1 MDLSKFRTEDLEAL
15 QSGDLSRVSTEALEM
30 LQGKKPQATFGDAL
44 KREVMSSLPVATV
57 RGLKDIVDT
66 GAEFVSRLGGRDEQ
80 ARVRAMNEAG
90 KAEFA
95 QATEGRI
102 APQIARI
109 GGNVLGTLPAVS
121 GIGSLV
127 SMAAPRLGAAISS
140 GGMTTGAAPTGALAR
155 LGDMGIRVAGGAA
168 GGGVAAGMVNPE
180 DAGTGAAIG
189 AVAPPALVA
198 LGRAGQ
204 AVGSA
209 VRPNINRPDLA
220 RRAIED
226 YGIPLG
232 PANISGSNATRALRS
247 VLNDAPFVGG
257 IGERQ
262 GQAVQAGFNRA
273 VGGTFGAQADSLT
286 PEVLDAAKKRM
297 GGEFD
302 RIWNNNRIT
311 VDVDMAQQLAALRD
325 EAAKLPQGEGA
336 RLMSWLEDV
345 ASKTVEDGAGNFTI
359 PGDVA
364 NRLQSKLRQEAAK
377 ATGFLKDDLTELRR
391 TLVGAFNRSV
401 APEDAQALSRNMG
414 QYKAFKTVEPLL
426 QGAEAGVAGRTVGD
440 VPAGLLPQAVRQSYR
455 GGIAGSPFE
464 DLTQIGSQYVADRV
478 ARTGGSTRAMIQNS
492 ALGGALTLGAY
503 ANPLTL
509 AAIPAAAGLQRG
521 LGSNELARLL
531 LALQSSDPAVV
542 RALQSPEVQRL
553 VLRSAPLAGT
563 DR

>member
-1 MDLSKFRTEDLEAL
+1 MDLSKFSTEDLEAL
-15 QSGDLSRVSTEALEM
+15 QAGDLSRVSTEALEM
-30 LQGKKPQATFGDAL
+30 LQGKKPKATFGDAL

-109 GGNVLGTLPAVS
+109 GGNVLGTLPVVS

-204 AVGSA
+204 AVGSTLRGPAQAPQLAQA
-209 VRPNINRPDLA
+209 VANARQAGYVIPPSQARPTLGNRLMEGFAGKLTTAQNASARNQAVTNRLAAEALGLPGDAQITPVVLKTVRDQAGQAYQAIGQTGAVQPTAAYTKALDAIAAPFQKAAAAFPNAKPSPVLQLVDELRSPSFDAAAAIEKVKMLRTQADDSFRTGNTDLA
-220 RRAIED
+220 RASRAASQALED
-226 YGIPLG
+226 ALETHLQNIGQRQLLQEFRDARQLIAKTYTVEKALN
-232 PANISGSNATRALRS
+232 PASGSI
-247 VLNDAPFVGG
+247 DARKLAADLKRGKPLT
-257 IGERQ
+257 GELK
-262 GQAVQAGFNRA
+262 QAGDFAGQFPKASQPLEGMGSLPQSSPLDWHALGATSLATGSPLPMLGVGARPAARAAVLSPMVQNRLVQPPPSNA
-273 VGGTFGAQADSLT
+273 
-286 PEVLDAAKKRM
+286 
-297 GGEFD
+297 
-302 RIWNNNRIT
+302 
-311 VDVDMAQQLAALRD
+311 LAALLD
-325 EAAKLPQGEGA
+325 
-336 RLMSWLEDV
+336 
-345 ASKTVEDGAGNFTI
+345 
-359 PGDVA
+359 
-364 NRLQSKLRQEAAK
+364 
-377 ATGFLKDDLTELRR
+377 
-391 TLVGAFNRSV
+391 
-401 APEDAQALSRNMG
+401 PE
-414 QYKAFKTVEPLL
+414 
-426 QGAEAGVAGRTVGD
+426 
-440 VPAGLLPQAVRQSYR
+440 
-455 GGIAGSPFE
+455 I
-464 DLTQIGSQYVADRV
+464 
-478 ARTGGSTRAMIQNS
+478 
-492 ALGGALTLGAY
+492 
-503 ANPLTL
+503 
-509 AAIPAAAGLQRG
+509 
-521 LGSNELARLL
+521 
-531 LALQSSDPAVV
+531 
-542 RALQSPEVQRL
+542 QRL